1 MKNILVLLL
10 LLYPVTAFAESSWIQ
25 LNDNRHSTVNISG
38 VNLITRN
45 CDVTIFD
52 SGWIYFASNPEFRAF
67 YDSKTACEGDY
78 LRLQGALKQNEYKRC
93 ITHGGGTACNEL
105 RK

>member
-1 MKNILVLLL
+1 MKNILVFLL

-25 LNDNRHSTVNISG
+25 LNDSHHSTVNISG

-52 SGWIYFASNPEFRAF
+52 SGLIYFASNPEFRAF
-67 YDSKTACEGDY
+67 YGSKTACERDY

-93 ITHGGGTACNEL
+93 IKYGGGTACNEL

>member
-1 MKNILVLLL
+1 MKNILVFLLL
-10 LLYPVTAFAESSWIQ
+10 LCPVTAFAESSWIQ
-25 LNDNRHSTVNISG
+25 LNDSCHSTVNISG
-38 VNLITRN
+38 VNLISRN

-52 SGWIYFASNPEFRAF
+52 PGWIYFASNPEFRAF
-67 YDSKTACEGDY
+67 YDSKIACEGDY

-93 ITHGGGTACNEL
+93 IKYGGGIACNGL

>member
-1 MKNILVLLL
+1 MKNILVFLL

-25 LNDNRHSTVNISG
+25 LNDSHHSTVNISG
-38 VNLITRN
+38 VNLIARN

-52 SGWIYFASNPEFRAF
+52 SGWIYFAGSPEFRAF
-67 YDSKTACEGDY
+67 YGSTIACEGDY
-78 LRLQGALKQNEYKRC
+78 LRLQNVLKQNEYKKC
-93 ITHGGGTACNEL
+93 IKYGGGTACNEL